1 MILRLAR
8 RHRVAALLLVA
19 LAAAFATRAWFF
31 GDPVIQIDE
40 EFYLMAGDRL
50 LRGAVPYVDIWDRK
64 PVGIFLLYAGI
75 RLLGGEGIYQYQ
87 VVATLFAA
95 ATALLI
101 SLMALRFSN
110 GRGAALAGAVYLL
123 WLLLFDGAGGQTPVF
138 YNLFVAAAGALV
150 MQAVVQGT
158 SHRRVMAFGGGA
170 MLLVGIALQVKY
182 SALFEGIFFGLA
194 LMWKARRL
202 GASYAAVAACTLAWV
217 VLALLPTIA
226 AIVWY
231 AHDGHLEAFL
241 YANFES
247 IFRRGK
253 WPARDLVERIL
264 SIVGLSLPLLLC
276 AYVEWRSP
284 DHRRGRDMSD
294 SRYFALCWLAASI
307 TGLLLFGTYFT
318 HYFLPVLVPL
328 TLCCA
333 VLLGDRRAAVTISTA
348 RGERRISLAMFVMV
362 TGLALGA
369 LIIPKRLKNRGHEP
383 EVRALATAINANLQ
397 GCMLVFDGEPILYL
411 LTHACLPT
419 SRVFPNHLNEERE
432 ADAVGLDPKAEVR
445 RIMLSGRA
453 DILVGSDRPDPG
465 YNAGSLAI
473 VRSALAANYRPIF
486 KIKIGSRERIVYKRV
501 ERGDYAKGSAEAAAR
516 RATDHRTTG

>member
-1 MILRLAR
+1 MILALAR
-8 RHRVAALLLVA
+8 RYRIAALLLVA

-40 EFYLMAGDRL
+40 EFYLMTGDRML
-50 LRGAVPYVDIWDRK
+50 HGAVPYVDIWDRK

-95 ATALLI
+95 ATAYLI

-110 GRGAALAGAVYLL
+110 GRGAALAGAAYLL

-150 MQAVVQGT
+150 MHAVVEET
-158 SHRRVMAFGGGA
+158 EHRRVFDFGTGA
-170 MLLVGIALQVKY
+170 MLLIGIALQVKY

-194 LMWKARRL
+194 LMWKARRT
-202 GASYAAVAACTLAWV
+202 GASYAAIAGYALTWV
-217 VLALLPTIA
+217 GLALLPTIA
-226 AIVWY
+226 AIAWY
-231 AHDGHLEAFL
+231 ARIGHLDSFL

-247 IFRRGK
+247 IFQRGK
-253 WPARDLVERIL
+253 WPARDLVERIG

-284 DHRRGRDMSD
+284 DRGRARDLSD
-294 SRYFALCWLAASI
+294 PRRFALGWLAASI
-307 TGLLLFGTYFT
+307 VGLLLFGTYFT
-318 HYFLPVLVPL
+318 HYFLPVLAPL

-333 VLLGDRRAAVTISTA
+333 ALLGDRRAGVGISTA
-348 RGERRISLAMFVMV
+348 SGERRISLAMFLAV

-383 EVRALATAINANLQ
+383 EVRAVASVIKANLH

-411 LTHACLPT
+411 LTQACLPT
-419 SRVFPNHLNEERE
+419 SRVFPNHLNDGVE
-432 ADAVGLDPKAEVR
+432 ANAVGLDPKAEVR
-445 RIMLSGRA
+445 RIMLSGRP
-453 DILVGSDRPDPG
+453 DIVVGSDRPDPG

-486 KIKIGSRERIVYKRV
+486 KIKIGSRERIVYKRL
-501 ERGDYAKGSAEAAAR
+501 EPNGYAHEPAEAAAQR
-516 RATDHRTTG
+516 VAYHQVTG